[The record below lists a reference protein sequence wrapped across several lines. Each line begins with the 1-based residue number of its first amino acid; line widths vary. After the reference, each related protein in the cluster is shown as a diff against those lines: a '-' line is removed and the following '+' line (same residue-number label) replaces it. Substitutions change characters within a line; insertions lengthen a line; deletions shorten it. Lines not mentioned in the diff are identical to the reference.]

1 MLKNVY
7 LWIMEHIFKIKTQTT
22 PDVVSQNNDYQREY
36 ERIDQINF
44 TSIFANKIS
53 NYVANDS
60 NIDVTGTSERAKYFN
75 EIAQSMKRKLKK
87 ISSTILGVGG
97 IAIVPYVKKG
107 KIYYNIVP
115 QNRILIDEKT
125 GDLITGATILAES
138 KVVSDLVSQKIYY
151 RWTNYQIR
159 NNNLIIQQKFTDE
172 N

>member
-44 TSIFANKIS
+44 TSIFANKLS

-60 NIDVTGTSERAKYFN
+60 NIDVIGTSERAKYFN

-97 IAIVPYVKKG
+97 IAIVP
-107 KIYYNIVP
+107 
-115 QNRILIDEKT
+115 
-125 GDLITGATILAES
+125 
-138 KVVSDLVSQKIYY
+138 
-151 RWTNYQIR
+151 
-159 NNNLIIQQKFTDE
+159 
-172 N
+172 

>member
-1 MLKNVY
+1 MLQNIF

-60 NIDVTGTSERAKYFN
+60 NIDVIGTSERAKYFN

-87 ISSTILGVGG
+87 I
-97 IAIVPYVKKG
+97 
-107 KIYYNIVP
+107 
-115 QNRILIDEKT
+115 
-125 GDLITGATILAES
+125 
-138 KVVSDLVSQKIYY
+138 
-151 RWTNYQIR
+151 
-159 NNNLIIQQKFTDE
+159 
-172 N
+172 